1 MRLWRR
7 RREQRRWAVVATV
20 LMVVGL
26 PSMARGGQPRPT
38 GPGRLTSFEVRGNT
52 VAIEAAGARLQVV
65 FLTDDLFRI
74 WMAPDGTFTDPA
86 NTPPERDGAPGANVV
101 VKHDYPGVTPRAT
114 DEGLYHVLRTR
125 SLALRVY
132 KPQLR
137 FALYR
142 ADNRTLIWEELAGP
156 TWDGRQT
163 TQVLARGLKE
173 QFFGGGMQNGRFSH
187 RDQTIKVAVSYDWDD
202 GGHPNSAPFY
212 VSTAGYGVLQH
223 PGARLLLVRRPGDDQ
238 PRGAPL
244 RRLLLR
250 R

>member
-1 MRLWRR
+1 MRLWRG
-7 RREQRRWAVVATV
+7 RREQRRRAVLAAV

-137 FALYR
+137 F
-142 ADNRTLIWEELAGP
+142 
-156 TWDGRQT
+156 
-163 TQVLARGLKE
+163 
-173 QFFGGGMQNGRFSH
+173 
-187 RDQTIKVAVSYDWDD
+187 
-202 GGHPNSAPFY
+202 
-212 VSTAGYGVLQH
+212 
-223 PGARLLLVRRPGDDQ
+223 
-238 PRGAPL
+238 
-244 RRLLLR
+244 
-250 R
+250 